1 MNKAQKIFLMFVMAA
16 LIMLVG
22 YVDAMFVNQA
32 VLTVYKFFASFLLLI
47 GCCMALHLIFLTP
60 VEERS

>member
-1 MNKAQKIFLMFVMAA
+1 MAA